1 MYETMAVYPMSWAFY
16 ISFIF
21 LTAFA
26 FLNMLIGIVVNV
38 LEEEHQKER
47 DEDPD
52 ILHLEDVYSEVKALR
67 ALIEKQQ
74 RDNPGSG
81 P

>member
-1 MYETMAVYPMSWAFY
+1 MV
-16 ISFIF
+16 
-21 LTAFA
+21 
-26 FLNMLIGIVVNV
+26 IGIVVNV

-47 DEDPD
+47 DQDPD
-52 ILHLEDVYSEVKALR
+52 ILHLKDVYLEVKALR

-74 RDNPGSG
+74 RDNPDSG

>member
-1 MYETMAVYPMSWAFY
+1 MSWAFY

-47 DEDPD
+47 DEDLD

>member
-1 MYETMAVYPMSWAFY
+1 
-16 ISFIF
+16 
-21 LTAFA
+21 
-26 FLNMLIGIVVNV
+26 MLIGIVVNV

-52 ILHLEDVYSEVKALR
+52 ILHLEDVYAEVKALR
-67 ALIEKQQ
+67 ALLEKQQ